1 MTRTVSVDSICIMA
15 HLLFSFS
22 CSIVYFLKGMR
33 RARPTR
39 AHLERLSCAP
49 QTAALRRPR
58 HDANPLGKKF
68 LGTGTRGNPRQA
80 STSVSD
86 ATRGKNK
93 NIFTH
98 PAGLNTKAHE
108 SRQSR
113 TRNLSVI
120 SVVQSRRGSL
130 RQPRN
135 TRMSRKE
142 GPGRGLFLAAK
153 VAENPKNYNEFEKAD
168 LT

>member
-22 CSIVYFLKGMR
+22 CSVVYFLKGMR

-93 NIFTH
+93 KYFH
-98 PAGLNTKAHE
+98 PPCGAEHE
-108 SRQSR
+108 SARKPAKPDTKPFR
-113 TRNLSVI
+113 DF
-120 SVVQSRRGSL
+120 RGSIQA
-130 RQPRN
+130 RQFETTTEHTDVTEGRSGA
-135 TRMSRKE
+135 RVVFSRK
-142 GPGRGLFLAAK
+142 GRR
-153 VAENPKNYNEFEKAD
+153 EPKE
-168 LT
+168 LQ